1 MTEEI
6 YTRIHSIVD
15 EISQHKYNTPSILN
29 CITPT
34 IVNQDDFYKD
44 IMEIVKILPYIYKS
58 AKITKSNIRKNGV
71 TKEGKH
77 ITELMMQ
84 KTGYNIMLPDGTKKY
99 NPIFNNIGYVSRELF
114 VIAMV
119 YTGFNYVVRD
129 GEIYFLAKHN
139 TKIDKIRKITHII
152 DILNRDGG
160 YNDGLLKNINNYYR
174 NTQSSGYRSDI
185 KKINNTKLKVKKLL
199 GKIKKILNS

>member
-1 MTEEI
+1 MTEDI

-15 EISQHKYNTPSILN
+15 EFSQHKYNTPSILN

-34 IVNQDDFYKD
+34 IVNQEDSYKD
-44 IMEIVKILPYIYKS
+44 VIEIAKALPYIFKPTE
-58 AKITKSNIRKNGV
+58 ITQSNIPKKGI

-77 ITELMMQ
+77 MTELMMQ
-84 KTGYNIMLPDGTKKY
+84 KTGYNNRSPDGNKEFKH
-99 NPIFNNIGYVSRELF
+99 IFYNIGYVSRELF
-114 VIAMV
+114 IIAMV
-119 YTGFNYVVRD
+119 YAGFNYVVRD

-174 NTQSSGYRSDI
+174 NTESSGYRSDI

-199 GKIKKILNS
+199 GKIQKILNS